1 MSDEDWRVEVE
12 LADSDVATRLHAAAG
27 TGKLV
32 RHAREELAGRAALS
46 KDGSLIFAYATTREN
61 AEAAEQALRDVV
73 SQEQLA
79 ATFSIKRFHEAVG
92 RWEDPDVP
100 LAEDPTAE
108 LSEIRAAEQA
118 DSDAAGIPEFEVR
131 VTLPTRREAIDLA
144 ERLRSEG
151 MPSLRHWRY
160 LLLGAWT
167 EMDAQELA
175 DRLRNELPG
184 VDLRVEGTSAYEL
197 QQNPNE
203 LRVFA
208 GPFVFF

>member
-12 LADSDVATRLHAAAG
+12 LADSDTATRLHTATAAN
-27 TGKLV
+27 KLV
-32 RHAREELAGRAALS
+32 RHARDELAGRAVLS
-46 KDGSLIFAYATTREN
+46 RDGNVVFAYATTREN
-61 AEAAEQALRDVV
+61 AQAAEQALRDVV
-73 SQEQLA
+73 SDEQLD
-79 ATFSIKRFHEAVG
+79 ATFSLTHFHEAAE

-100 LAEDPTAE
+100 LAQDATPEP
-108 LSEIRAAEQA
+108 SEIRAVEQA

-131 VTLPTRREAIDLA
+131 LTLPTRREAIELA
-144 ERLRSEG
+144 ERLKSEG

-167 EMDAQELA
+167 EMDAEELA

-184 VDLRVEGTSAYEL
+184 VELRVEGTSAYEL

-203 LRVFA
+203 LRAFA

>member
-12 LADSDVATRLHAAAG
+12 LADSDTATRLHAATAAN
-27 TGKLV
+27 KLV
-32 RHAREELAGRAALS
+32 RHARDRLAGRAVLS
-46 KDGSLIFAYATTREN
+46 RDDNLIFAYATTREN
-61 AEAAEQALRDVV
+61 ADAAEQALREVV
-73 SQEQLA
+73 SDEHLD
-79 ATFSIKRFHEAVG
+79 ATFSLKRFHEAAG

-100 LAEDPTAE
+100 LAQDATPEP
-108 LSEIRAAEQA
+108 SEIRAAEQA

-131 VTLPTRREAIDLA
+131 LTLPTRREAIELA
-144 ERLRSEG
+144 ERLKSEG

-167 EMDAQELA
+167 EMDAEELA

-184 VDLRVEGTSAYEL
+184 VELRVEGTSAYEL

-203 LRVFA
+203 LRAFA